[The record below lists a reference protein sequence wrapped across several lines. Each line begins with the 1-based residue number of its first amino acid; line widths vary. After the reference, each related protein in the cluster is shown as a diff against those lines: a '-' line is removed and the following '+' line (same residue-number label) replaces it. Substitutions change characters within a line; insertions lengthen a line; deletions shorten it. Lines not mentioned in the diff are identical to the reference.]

1 MIKEQLTGSKTRQGN
16 HLFIEEVVYMT
27 VSAKQTEAPEKRSF
41 AARLGSSARKFGATL
56 GPPVLAVILSMIAG
70 AIVILITRPNRSVDP
85 FTNIFNAYSALFT
98 GSYGSLSSISDTLVT
113 VSPLIFA
120 SISVAIAFRAGL
132 FNIGAAGQLAVGA
145 MAADIVGLTFTSW
158 PSWVLIPTML
168 LVSILAGA
176 IWGGIA
182 GFLKA
187 WRGAHEVVTTIM
199 LNWIAF
205 YLTDYLINSAPFAAP
220 FGTTQTIA
228 LPPNATLPPIVG
240 VYNQIFAGGQPV
252 LDTFTYKIDVSIFLA
267 LIALVVYWFIISRTT
282 FGYEIR
288 VIGQNPKAAKYAGIP
303 TRRNIFLVMA
313 IAGGFAGLAGS
324 TNLMGQPGY
333 NLTAT
338 AFSILPTGFDAIAV
352 ALLGQTTAIGIL
364 LASLLIGGLRSGST
378 AMQAIAHVD
387 PNLVLIIEALVLF
400 FIAIEFIPVF
410 RRMLPRWLRP
420 RFVPRLQA
428 GTIDTTVIG
437 VTAKGDNKEQD
448 IIQISDL
455 EKEE

>member
-1 MIKEQLTGSKTRQGN
+1 MA
-16 HLFIEEVVYMT
+16 VPV
-27 VSAKQTEAPEKRSF
+27 KQTEAPEQRPPAS
-41 AARLGSSARKFGATL
+41 RLGSLARKYGSAL
-56 GPPVLAVILSMIAG
+56 GPPVFAVILAMIAG
-70 AIVILITRPNRSVDP
+70 AVVIIITRPDKTVDP
-85 FTNIFNAYSALFT
+85 FTNVIHAYSALFT
-98 GSYGSLSSISDTLVT
+98 GSYGSLSSISDTLVR

-145 MAADIVGLTFTSW
+145 MAADMVGLTFTSW

-168 LVSILAGA
+168 LASILAGA

-187 WRGAHEVVTTIM
+187 FRGAHEVVTTIM

-205 YLTDYLINSAPFAAP
+205 FGTDYLINSPPFAAP

-228 LPPNATLPPIVG
+228 LPPNATLPPIAG
-240 VYNQIFAGGQPV
+240 VYNQIFGNGQP
-252 LDTFTYKIDVSIFLA
+252 LLNTFTYKVDVSIFFA
-267 LIALVVYWFIISRTT
+267 LIALVIYWFIISRTT

-338 AFSILPTGFDAIAV
+338 AFSALPTGFDAIAV

-378 AMQAIAHVD
+378 AMQSLAHVD
-387 PNLVLIIEALVLF
+387 PNLILIIEALVLF
-400 FIAIEFIPVF
+400 FIAATFLPVL
-410 RRMLPRWLRP
+410 RRALPAWLRP
-420 RFVPRLQA
+420 RFRPTLQ
-428 GTIDTTVIG
+428 TTVVARTSVDLPG
-437 VTAKGDNKEQD
+437 NGNGDAQSGME
-448 IIQISDL
+448 ISDL

>member
-1 MIKEQLTGSKTRQGN
+1 MA
-16 HLFIEEVVYMT
+16 
-27 VSAKQTEAPEKRSF
+27 VSAKQPETSEHRPP
-41 AARLGSSARKFGATL
+41 GSKLAIWARKFGTAF
-56 GPPVLAVILSMIAG
+56 GRPVISVILAFIAG
-70 AIVILITRPNRSVDP
+70 AIVILITWPDKTVGP
-85 FTNIFNAYSALFT
+85 FQNIINAYAALFT
-98 GSYGSLSSISDTLVT
+98 GSYGSLANISDTLVIVT
-113 VSPLIFA
+113 PLIFA

-145 MAADIVGLTFTSW
+145 MAADMIGLTFTSW
-158 PSWVLIPTML
+158 PSWLLIPTML
-168 LVSILAGA
+168 LASILAGA

-205 YLTDYLINSAPFAAP
+205 YGTDYLINSPPFAAP
-220 FGTTQTIA
+220 LGITQTLA
-228 LPPNATLPPIVG
+228 LPPNATLPPVVG
-240 VYNQIFAGGQPV
+240 VYNQIFGNGQPL
-252 LDTFTYKIDVSIFLA
+252 LDTFTYKVDVSIFFA
-267 LIALVVYWFIISRTT
+267 LIALVIYWFIISRTT

-288 VIGQNPKAAKYAGIP
+288 VIGQNPKAARYAGIP
-303 TRRNIFLVMA
+303 TKRNTFLVMA

-324 TNLMGQPGY
+324 SILMGQAGY

-400 FIAIEFIPVF
+400 FIAAQFFPVLQ
-410 RRMLPRWLRP
+410 RILPVWLRP
-420 RFVPRLQA
+420 RFRQTLQA
-428 GTIDTTVIG
+428 ATIDSTIVG
-437 VTAKGDNKEQD
+437 LPENDNGDELSRVE
-448 IIQISDL
+448 ISEF

>member
-1 MIKEQLTGSKTRQGN
+1 MA
-16 HLFIEEVVYMT
+16 VPV
-27 VSAKQTEAPEKRSF
+27 KQTEASQERPRAS
-41 AARLGSSARKFGATL
+41 RLGTLARKYGAAL
-56 GPPVLAVILSMIAG
+56 GPPVFAVILAMIAG
-70 AIVILITRPNRSVDP
+70 AIVILITWPDKTVDP
-85 FTNIFNAYSALFT
+85 VTNIFHAYSALFT
-98 GSYGSLSSISDTLVT
+98 GSYGSLASISDTLVT
-113 VSPLIFA
+113 VTPLIFA

-168 LVSILAGA
+168 LASILAGA

-205 YLTDYLINSAPFAAP
+205 YGTDYLINSAPFTAP

-228 LPPNATLPPIVG
+228 LPPNATLPPVAG
-240 VYNQIFAGGQPV
+240 VYNQIFGNGQPL
-252 LDTFTYKIDVSIFLA
+252 LDTFTYKVDVSIFFA
-267 LIALVVYWFIISRTT
+267 LIALVIYWFIISRTT

-303 TRRNIFLVMA
+303 TKRNIFLVMA

-324 TNLMGQPGY
+324 SILMGQPGY

-364 LASLLIGGLRSGST
+364 LAALLIGGLRSGST

-400 FIAIEFIPVF
+400 FIAAQFFPAL
-410 RRMLPRWLRP
+410 RRILPAWLRP
-420 RFVPRLQA
+420 RFRPTLQA
-428 GTIDTTVIG
+428 ATIDSTIVG
-437 VTAKGDNKEQD
+437 VPENDNGDALRGVE
-448 IIQISDL
+448 ISEL

>member
-1 MIKEQLTGSKTRQGN
+1 MAVTSKHPETSEQRPPGSK
-16 HLFIEEVVYMT
+16 LAIW
-27 VSAKQTEAPEKRSF
+27 
-41 AARLGSSARKFGATL
+41 ARKFGAAF
-56 GPPVLAVILSMIAG
+56 GPSVTSVILAFIAG
-70 AIVILITRPNRSVDP
+70 AIVILITWPDKTVGP
-85 FTNIFNAYSALFT
+85 FQNIINAYGALVT
-98 GSYGSLSSISDTLVT
+98 GSYGSLANISDTLVS

-168 LVSILAGA
+168 LASILAGA

-205 YLTDYLINSAPFAAP
+205 YGTDYLINSAPFAAP
-220 FGTTQTIA
+220 FGTTQTIS
-228 LPPNATLPPIVG
+228 LPPNATLPPVVG
-240 VYNQIFAGGQPV
+240 VYNQIFGNGKPL
-252 LDTFTYKIDVSIFLA
+252 LDTFTYKIDVSIFFA
-267 LIALVVYWFIISRTT
+267 LIALVIYWFIISRTT

-303 TRRNIFLVMA
+303 TKRNTFLVMA

-338 AFSILPTGFDAIAV
+338 VFSALPTGFDAIAV

-378 AMQAIAHVD
+378 AMQSLAHVD

-400 FIAIEFIPVF
+400 FIAAQFLPAL
-410 RRMLPRWLRP
+410 RRALPAWLRP
-420 RFVPRLQA
+420 RFRPTLQ
-428 GTIDTTVIG
+428 TTTVARTSVDLPENGNGDAQSG
-437 VTAKGDNKEQD
+437 VEIT
-448 IIQISDL
+448 DL

>member
-1 MIKEQLTGSKTRQGN
+1 MA
-16 HLFIEEVVYMT
+16 
-27 VSAKQTEAPEKRSF
+27 VSAKQPETSEHRPP
-41 AARLGSSARKFGATL
+41 GSKLAIWARKFGTAF
-56 GPPVLAVILSMIAG
+56 GRPVISVILAFIAG
-70 AIVILITRPNRSVDP
+70 AIVILITWPDKTVGP
-85 FTNIFNAYSALFT
+85 FQNIINAYAALFT
-98 GSYGSLSSISDTLVT
+98 GSYGSLANISDTLVIVT
-113 VSPLIFA
+113 PLIFA

-145 MAADIVGLTFTSW
+145 MAADMIGLTFTSW
-158 PSWVLIPTML
+158 PSWLLIPVML
-168 LVSILAGA
+168 LASILAGA

-205 YLTDYLINSAPFAAP
+205 YGTDYLINSPPFTAP
-220 FGTTQTIA
+220 FGVTQTLA
-228 LPPNATLPPIVG
+228 LPPNATLPPIAG
-240 VYNQIFAGGQPV
+240 VYNQIFGNGQPL
-252 LDTFTYKIDVSIFLA
+252 LDTFTYKVDISIFFA
-267 LIALVVYWFIISRTT
+267 LIALVIYWFIISRTT

-313 IAGGFAGLAGS
+313 IAGAFAGLAGS

-338 AFSILPTGFDAIAV
+338 AFSGLPTGFDAIAV

-364 LASLLIGGLRSGST
+364 LASFLIGGLRSGST
-378 AMQAIAHVD
+378 AMQSLAHVD

-400 FIAIEFIPVF
+400 FIAAEFLPVL
-410 RRMLPRWLRP
+410 RRALPAWLRP
-420 RFVPRLQA
+420 RFVPTLQ
-428 GTIDTTVIG
+428 TTTVARTSVDLPENG
-437 VTAKGDNKEQD
+437 NGDAQSNVE
-448 IIQISDL
+448 ISDL

>member
-1 MIKEQLTGSKTRQGN
+1 MA
-16 HLFIEEVVYMT
+16 
-27 VSAKQTEAPEKRSF
+27 VSAKQPETSEQRPP
-41 AARLGSSARKFGATL
+41 GSKLAIWARKFGTAF
-56 GPPVLAVILSMIAG
+56 GRPVISVILAFIVG
-70 AIVILITRPNRSVDP
+70 AIVILITWPDKTVGP
-85 FTNIFNAYSALFT
+85 FQNIINAYAALFT
-98 GSYGSLSSISDTLVT
+98 GSYGSLANISDTLVSVT
-113 VSPLIFA
+113 PLIFA

-145 MAADIVGLTFTSW
+145 MAADMVGLTFTSW
-158 PSWVLIPTML
+158 PSWLLVPTML
-168 LVSILAGA
+168 LASILAGA

-205 YLTDYLINSAPFAAP
+205 YGTDYLINSPPFTAP
-220 FGTTQTIA
+220 FGVTQTLA
-228 LPPNATLPPIVG
+228 LPPNATLPPIAG
-240 VYNQIFAGGQPV
+240 VYNQIFGNGQPL
-252 LDTFTYKIDVSIFLA
+252 LDTFTYKVDISIFFA
-267 LIALVVYWFIISRTT
+267 LIALVIYWFIISRTT

-313 IAGGFAGLAGS
+313 IAGAFAGLAGS

-338 AFSILPTGFDAIAV
+338 AFSGLPTGFDAIAV

-378 AMQAIAHVD
+378 AMQSLAHVD
-387 PNLVLIIEALVLF
+387 PNLVLIIEAIVLF
-400 FIAIEFIPVF
+400 FIAAQFLPVL
-410 RRMLPRWLRP
+410 RRALPAWLRP
-420 RFVPRLQA
+420 RFIPTLQ
-428 GTIDTTVIG
+428 TTTVATTSVDLPENG
-437 VTAKGDNKEQD
+437 NGDAQSDVE
-448 IIQISDL
+448 ISDL

>member
-1 MIKEQLTGSKTRQGN
+1 MAEP
-16 HLFIEEVVYMT
+16 V
-27 VSAKQTEAPEKRSF
+27 KQTEAPEQRPPASRFQARMRKYG
-41 AARLGSSARKFGATL
+41 AAL
-56 GPPVLAVILSMIAG
+56 GPPVVAVILAMFTG
-70 AIVILITRPNRSVDP
+70 AVVILITWPDKTVGP
-85 FTNIFNAYSALFT
+85 FQNIFNAYSALFT
-98 GSYGSLSSISDTLVT
+98 GSYGSLGNISDTMVR

-145 MAADIVGLTFTSW
+145 MAADMIGLTFSSW
-158 PSWVLIPTML
+158 PSWLLVPTML
-168 LVSILAGA
+168 LASILAGA

-205 YLTDYLINSAPFAAP
+205 YGTDYLINSAPFTAP
-220 FGTTQTIA
+220 FGVTQTLA
-228 LPPNATLPPIVG
+228 LPPNATLPPIAG
-240 VYNQIFAGGQPV
+240 VYNQIFGNGQPL
-252 LDTFTYKIDVSIFLA
+252 LDTFTYKIDISLFFA
-267 LIALVVYWFIISRTT
+267 LIALVIYWFIISRTT
-282 FGYEIR
+282 FGYELR
-288 VIGQNPKAAKYAGIP
+288 VIGQNPKAARYAGIP
-303 TRRNIFLVMA
+303 IKRNTFLVMA
-313 IAGGFAGLAGS
+313 IAGAFAGLAGS

-338 AFSILPTGFDAIAV
+338 AFSTIPTGFDAIAV

-400 FIAIEFIPVF
+400 FIAAEFIPVL
-410 RRMLPRWLRP
+410 RRALPAWLRP
-420 RFVPRLQA
+420 RFVPTLQA
-428 GTIDTTVIG
+428 TTVAGTSVDLPENGNGEAHNG
-437 VTAKGDNKEQD
+437 VELFNLDKGE
-448 IIQISDL
+448 
-455 EKEE
+455 

>member
-1 MIKEQLTGSKTRQGN
+1 MA
-16 HLFIEEVVYMT
+16 
-27 VSAKQTEAPEKRSF
+27 VSAKQPETSEHRPP
-41 AARLGSSARKFGATL
+41 GSKLAIWARKFGTAF
-56 GPPVLAVILSMIAG
+56 GRPVISVILAFIAG
-70 AIVILITRPNRSVDP
+70 AIVILITWPDKTVGP
-85 FTNIFNAYSALFT
+85 FQNIINAYAALFT
-98 GSYGSLSSISDTLVT
+98 GSYGSLANISDTLVIVT
-113 VSPLIFA
+113 PLIFA

-145 MAADIVGLTFTSW
+145 MAADMIGLTFTSW
-158 PSWVLIPTML
+158 PSWLLIPVML
-168 LVSILAGA
+168 LASILAGA

-205 YLTDYLINSAPFAAP
+205 YGTDYLINSAPFTAP
-220 FGTTQTIA
+220 FGVTQTIA
-228 LPPNATLPPIVG
+228 LSPQAQLPSLAAL
-240 VYNQIFAGGQPV
+240 YNQTLGNFLPR
-252 LDTFTYKIDVSIFLA
+252 LDPFLLFSYTVDVSIFFA
-267 LIALVVYWFIISRTT
+267 LIALVIYWFIISRTT

-313 IAGGFAGLAGS
+313 IAGAFAGLAGS

-338 AFSILPTGFDAIAV
+338 AFSGLPTGFDAIAV

-378 AMQAIAHVD
+378 AMQSIAHVD

-400 FIAIEFIPVF
+400 FRSEEFLPVL
-410 RRMLPRWLRP
+410 RRALPAWLRP
-420 RFVPRLQA
+420 RFVPTLQ
-428 GTIDTTVIG
+428 TTTVARTSVDLPENG
-437 VTAKGDNKEQD
+437 NGDAQSNVE
-448 IIQISDL
+448 ISDL

>member
-1 MIKEQLTGSKTRQGN
+1 
-16 HLFIEEVVYMT
+16 MT
-27 VSAKQTEAPEKRSF
+27 VPIKQLGAWIRKNG
-41 AARLGSSARKFGATL
+41 AALGR
-56 GPPVLAVILSMIAG
+56 PVLAVILALIAG
-70 AIVILITRPNRSVDP
+70 AIVILITWPDKTADP

-98 GSYGSLSSISDTLVT
+98 GSYGSLASTSDTLVR

-145 MAADIVGLTFTSW
+145 MAADMVGLTFTSW

-168 LVSILAGA
+168 LASILAGA

-205 YLTDYLINSAPFAAP
+205 YGTDFLINSDPFTAP

-228 LPPNATLPPIVG
+228 LPPNATLPPVAG
-240 VYNQIFAGGQPV
+240 VYNQIFANGQPL
-252 LDTFTYKIDVSIFLA
+252 LDTFTYKIDISIFIA
-267 LIALVVYWFIISRTT
+267 LIALVIYWFIISRTT

-303 TRRNIFLVMA
+303 TKRNTFLVMA

-324 TNLMGQPGY
+324 TNLMGQSGY

-338 AFSILPTGFDAIAV
+338 AFSVLPTGFDAIAV

-378 AMQAIAHVD
+378 AMQSLAHVD

-400 FIAIEFIPVF
+400 FIAAEFFPAL
-410 RRMLPRWLRP
+410 RRILPGWLRP
-420 RFVPRLQA
+420 RFRPTLQA
-428 GTIDTTVIG
+428 ATIDSTVVG
-437 VTAKGDNKEQD
+437 LPENGNGDEQNMVE
-448 IIQISDL
+448 ISDL

>member
-1 MIKEQLTGSKTRQGN
+1 MAVPVKQPETSEQRPPGSK
-16 HLFIEEVVYMT
+16 LAIW
-27 VSAKQTEAPEKRSF
+27 
-41 AARLGSSARKFGATL
+41 ARKFGTAF
-56 GPPVLAVILSMIAG
+56 GRPVISVILAFIAG
-70 AIVILITRPNRSVDP
+70 AIVILITWPDKTVGP
-85 FTNIFNAYSALFT
+85 FQNIINAYTALFT
-98 GSYGSLSSISDTLVT
+98 GSYGSLANISDTLVT
-113 VSPLIFA
+113 VTPLIFA

-145 MAADIVGLTFTSW
+145 MAADMVGLTFTSW
-158 PSWVLIPTML
+158 PSWLLIPTML
-168 LVSILAGA
+168 LASILAGA

-205 YLTDYLINSAPFAAP
+205 YGTDYLINSPPFTAP

-228 LPPNATLPPIVG
+228 LPPNATLPPVAG
-240 VYNQIFAGGQPV
+240 VYNQIFGNGQP
-252 LDTFTYKIDVSIFLA
+252 LLSTFTYKVDVSIFFA
-267 LIALVVYWFIISRTT
+267 LIALVIYWFIISRTT

-313 IAGGFAGLAGS
+313 IAGAFAGLAGS

-338 AFSILPTGFDAIAV
+338 AFSGLQTGFDAIAV
-352 ALLGQTTAIGIL
+352 ALLGQTTAVGIL

-378 AMQAIAHVD
+378 AMQSLAHVD
-387 PNLVLIIEALVLF
+387 PNLVLIIEAIVLF
-400 FIAIEFIPVF
+400 FIAAQFLPVL
-410 RRMLPRWLRP
+410 RRALPAWLRP
-420 RFVPRLQA
+420 RFVPALQ
-428 GTIDTTVIG
+428 TTVVARTSVDMPENG
-437 VTAKGDNKEQD
+437 NGDAQNVVEM
-448 IIQISDL
+448 SDL
-455 EKEE
+455 EKED

>member
-1 MIKEQLTGSKTRQGN
+1 MA
-16 HLFIEEVVYMT
+16 VPV
-27 VSAKQTEAPEKRSF
+27 KQTEASQERPRAS
-41 AARLGSSARKFGATL
+41 RLGTLARKYGAAI
-56 GPPVLAVILSMIAG
+56 GPPVFAVILAMIAG
-70 AIVILITRPNRSVDP
+70 AIVILITWPDKTVDP
-85 FTNIFNAYSALFT
+85 FTNIIHAYSALFT
-98 GSYGSLSSISDTLVT
+98 GSYGSFASISDTLVK

-168 LVSILAGA
+168 LASILAGA

-205 YLTDYLINSAPFAAP
+205 YGTDYLINTAPFAAP
-220 FGTTQTIA
+220 FGTTQTVA
-228 LPPNATLPPIVG
+228 LPPNATLPPIAG
-240 VYNQIFAGGQPV
+240 VYNQIFGNGQPL

-267 LIALVVYWFIISRTT
+267 LIALVIYWFIISRTT

-303 TRRNIFLVMA
+303 TKRNTFLVMA

-324 TNLMGQPGY
+324 TNLMGQSGY

-378 AMQAIAHVD
+378 AMQSLAHVD

-400 FIAIEFIPVF
+400 FIAAQFLPALRRILPV
-410 RRMLPRWLRP
+410 WLRP
-420 RFVPRLQA
+420 RFRPNLQA
-428 GTIDTTVIG
+428 TTIAGTSVDLPGNGNGDAQSG
-437 VTAKGDNKEQD
+437 VE
-448 IIQISDL
+448 ISDL

>member
-1 MIKEQLTGSKTRQGN
+1 MA
-16 HLFIEEVVYMT
+16 VPV
-27 VSAKQTEAPEKRSF
+27 KQTEAPEQRPPAS
-41 AARLGSSARKFGATL
+41 RLGSLARKYGSAL
-56 GPPVLAVILSMIAG
+56 GPPVFAVILAMIAG
-70 AIVILITRPNRSVDP
+70 AIVIIITRPDKTVDP
-85 FTNIFNAYSALFT
+85 FTNVIHAYSALFT
-98 GSYGSLSSISDTLVT
+98 GSYGSLSSISDTLVR

-145 MAADIVGLTFTSW
+145 MAADMVGLTFTSW

-168 LVSILAGA
+168 LASILAGA

-187 WRGAHEVVTTIM
+187 FRGAHEVVTTIM

-205 YLTDYLINSAPFAAP
+205 YGTDYLINSPPFAAP

-228 LPPNATLPPIVG
+228 LPPNATLPPIAG
-240 VYNQIFAGGQPV
+240 VYNQIFGNGQP
-252 LDTFTYKIDVSIFLA
+252 LLNTFTYKVDVSIFFA
-267 LIALVVYWFIISRTT
+267 LIALVIYWFIISRTT

-338 AFSILPTGFDAIAV
+338 AFSALPTGFDAIAV

-378 AMQAIAHVD
+378 AMQSLAHVD
-387 PNLVLIIEALVLF
+387 PNLILIIEALVLF
-400 FIAIEFIPVF
+400 FIAATFLPVL
-410 RRMLPRWLRP
+410 RRALPAWLRP
-420 RFVPRLQA
+420 RFRPTLQ
-428 GTIDTTVIG
+428 TTVVARTSVDLPG
-437 VTAKGDNKEQD
+437 NGNGDAQSGME
-448 IIQISDL
+448 ISDL

>member
-1 MIKEQLTGSKTRQGN
+1 MA
-16 HLFIEEVVYMT
+16 VPV
-27 VSAKQTEAPEKRSF
+27 KQTEAPEQRPPAS
-41 AARLGSSARKFGATL
+41 RLGSLARKYGSAL
-56 GPPVLAVILSMIAG
+56 GPPVFAVILAMIAG
-70 AIVILITRPNRSVDP
+70 AIVIIITRPDKTVDP
-85 FTNIFNAYSALFT
+85 FTNVIHAYSALFT
-98 GSYGSLSSISDTLVT
+98 GSYGSLSSISDTLVR

-145 MAADIVGLTFTSW
+145 MAADMVGLTFTSW

-168 LVSILAGA
+168 LASILAGA

-187 WRGAHEVVTTIM
+187 FRGAHEVVTTIM

-205 YLTDYLINSAPFAAP
+205 FGTDYLINSPPFAAP

-228 LPPNATLPPIVG
+228 LPPNATLPPIAG
-240 VYNQIFAGGQPV
+240 VYNQIFGNGQP
-252 LDTFTYKIDVSIFLA
+252 LLNTFTYKVDVSIFFA
-267 LIALVVYWFIISRTT
+267 LIALVIYWFIISRTT

-338 AFSILPTGFDAIAV
+338 AFSALPTGFDAIAV

-378 AMQAIAHVD
+378 AMQSLAHVD

-400 FIAIEFIPVF
+400 FIAATFLPVL
-410 RRMLPRWLRP
+410 RRALPAWLRP
-420 RFVPRLQA
+420 RFRPTLQ
-428 GTIDTTVIG
+428 TTVVARTSVDLPG
-437 VTAKGDNKEQD
+437 NGNGDAQSGME
-448 IIQISDL
+448 ISDL

>member
-1 MIKEQLTGSKTRQGN
+1 MA
-16 HLFIEEVVYMT
+16 VPV
-27 VSAKQTEAPEKRSF
+27 KQTEAPEQRPPAS
-41 AARLGSSARKFGATL
+41 RLRLLARKYGSAL
-56 GPPVLAVILSMIAG
+56 GPPVFAVILAMIAG
-70 AIVILITRPNRSVDP
+70 GIVILITWPDKTVDP
-85 FTNIFNAYSALFT
+85 FTNIINAYSALFN
-98 GSYGSLSSISDTLVT
+98 GSYGSFASISDTLVY

-158 PSWVLIPTML
+158 PSWALIPTML
-168 LVSILAGA
+168 LASILAGA

-205 YLTDYLINSAPFAAP
+205 YGTDYLINSAPFAAP
-220 FGTTQTIA
+220 LGTTQTVA
-228 LPPNATLPPIVG
+228 LPPNATLPPIAG
-240 VYNQIFAGGQPV
+240 VYNQIFGNGQP
-252 LDTFTYKIDVSIFLA
+252 LLSTFTYTVDISIFFA

-288 VIGQNPKAAKYAGIP
+288 VIGQNPKAARYAGIP
-303 TRRNIFLVMA
+303 VKRNTFLVMA

-324 TNLMGQPGY
+324 TNLMGQSGY

-378 AMQAIAHVD
+378 AMQSLAHVD

-400 FIAIEFIPVF
+400 FIAAEFIPSL
-410 RRMLPRWLRP
+410 RRILPAWLRP
-420 RFVPRLQA
+420 RFRPTLQ
-428 GTIDTTVIG
+428 TSLIDSTVVG
-437 VTAKGDNKEQD
+437 LPKNDNGNALNRVE
-448 IIQISDL
+448 ISDL
-455 EKEE
+455 EKED

>member
-1 MIKEQLTGSKTRQGN
+1 MA
-16 HLFIEEVVYMT
+16 VPV
-27 VSAKQTEAPEKRSF
+27 KQSEAPEKRPRAS
-41 AARLGSSARKFGATL
+41 RLGLLARKYGAAL
-56 GPPVLAVILSMIAG
+56 GPPLFAVILAMIAG
-70 AIVILITRPNRSVDP
+70 AIVILITWPDKTVDR
-85 FTNIFNAYSALFT
+85 FTNVINAYSALFT
-98 GSYGSLSSISDTLVT
+98 GSYGSLSSISDTLVK

-168 LVSILAGA
+168 LASILAGA

-205 YLTDYLINSAPFAAP
+205 YGTDYLINSAPFAAP

-228 LPPNATLPPIVG
+228 LPPNATLPPIAS
-240 VYNQIFAGGQPV
+240 VYNQIFGNGQP
-252 LDTFTYKIDVSIFLA
+252 LLNIFTYRVDVSIFFA
-267 LIALVVYWFIISRTT
+267 LIALVIYWFIISRTT

-313 IAGGFAGLAGS
+313 IAGAFAGLAGS

-338 AFSILPTGFDAIAV
+338 AFSALPTGFDAIAV

-378 AMQAIAHVD
+378 AMQSLAHVD
-387 PNLVLIIEALVLF
+387 PYLILIIEALVLF
-400 FIAIEFIPVF
+400 FIAAQFLPVL
-410 RRMLPRWLRP
+410 RHALPAWLRP
-420 RFVPRLQA
+420 RFRPTLQ
-428 GTIDTTVIG
+428 TTVVARTSVDLPENGIG
-437 VTAKGDNKEQD
+437 DAQSGVE
-448 IIQISDL
+448 ISDL